1 MNISKSFIFTFFI
14 LFLTCSL
21 KGNDNLKY
29 VNPFIGTA
37 PSINPSNWEG
47 HGRTYPGAV
56 APFGYIQLTPETRL
70 SPSKGYDYR
79 DNDIY
84 FFSCFHHLSG
94 YPNGS
99 SGQCKIMALENSKTF
114 QINSY
119 KRPFSHKNET
129 AEPGYYKVK
138 FDDNG
143 TTVEA
148 SSSIRSGMF
157 RFIFNQNVNPK
168 IFIGDIGDI
177 ELANPTVKGSK
188 RNIWIE
194 FETTWQSVEKSGDG
208 YIFTFSKPDN
218 NSLQIKLSS
227 SSVSFQ
233 NAKQNLDTEIPDWD
247 FNALKSKTQNVWKK
261 ELSVIE
267 VQDSSVQNKTKFY
280 TALYHSLLIP
290 WIISDTDGTFM
301 GRDGKIQK
309 SEGENQYGTFSPWD
323 TFRSLH
329 PLLCIIAPQRQ
340 NDMIISMLGIYR
352 QTGQLPLDPM
362 TGFHSIPI
370 IVDSY
375 LKGITGID
383 KALAYK
389 AMKNFLLPENK
400 SKADMESYI
409 LNGFVSSDYP
419 EAVTRTVEYAY
430 DDWVL
435 SQFAKE
441 IMNQNDDHSHLLKRS
456 LNYRN
461 LFDPSQLFLV
471 PRNENGFV
479 YSVDNFGYK
488 EGDKWNY
495 SLFVPHNIR
504 DIINLKGGNKEFI
517 LQLDSALNSGL
528 ILFDNEPNFHIPY
541 LFSYAKQPFKTQEWV
556 SKIRETQFTATADGL
571 PGNDDLGSMSSWFVF
586 NALGF
591 LPVCPGI
598 PQYNIGTPLF
608 EKVIIHKDN
617 GNNFVING
625 LNSSPENIYIRKATL
640 NNDDFNQSWFNHS
653 EILNGGEITFSLGP
667 NPADSAVNAS
677 SEPFSVTKSETVILV
692 DSIWIPKSNVD
703 PNELFKVNFIL
714 KNTGSSG
721 VKIARLLT
729 DGKEVARRNIYVEE
743 GKTISDSLFCKLYKP
758 GISKLSLEGSNKT
771 VNVKVNKSNVRKFE
785 ISDLTYIPLL
795 KEGETQ
801 QISFL
806 AKNIGGSFDTIQIPV
821 YLNNILL
828 KTATVAADP
837 GETVIQKFNI
847 SDYNSGVNTL
857 QTDSLKGIFKV
868 YTYNKNATLVDLHF
882 QQKNRGIIKDQS
894 GLMNHGI
901 IQTANIGSPD
911 FTGFDESSFIEI
923 KNNPSF
929 SVLNNN
935 ITMMAWVKL
944 SEQEKYPVS
953 IITQG
958 DHNVIQLN
966 KNDIEFF
973 AGGWGRGACTVNI
986 SSNFFEGWHHLAGV
1000 AEGLSLKFYIDG
1012 ELMQTVPL
1020 DNLASLVSRANWNLG
1035 RNEEFPGKRIF
1046 TGKMNGVKIFAAA
1059 LSQEEIIEFINTEK
1073 KQLNHEK

>member
-1 MNISKSFIFTFFI
+1 MFFTFSI
-14 LFLTCSL
+14 
-21 KGNDNLKY
+21 KANDNLNY

-37 PSINPSNWEG
+37 PSNNPSNWEG

-79 DNDIY
+79 DDDIY

-99 SGQCKIMALENSKTF
+99 SGQCKIMPVENWNSF
-114 QINSY
+114 QINNH
-119 KRPFSHKNET
+119 KRPFSHNSET

-138 FDDNG
+138 FNDNG
-143 TTVEA
+143 TTIEA
-148 SSSIRSGMF
+148 TSSIRSGMF
-157 RFIFNQNVNPK
+157 RFDFNKNANLK
-168 IFIGDIGDI
+168 IFIGDIGEI
-177 ELANPTVKGSK
+177 ILENPSVKGSK
-188 RNIWIE
+188 RNTWIE
-194 FETTWQSVEKSGDG
+194 FETPWQSAEKSGDG
-208 YIFTFSKPDN
+208 YIFTFDKPDQN
-218 NSLQIKLSS
+218 TLLLKLSS

-233 NAKQNLDTEIPDWD
+233 NAKKNLDAEIPDWD
-247 FNALKSKTQNVWKK
+247 FDALKNKTQNDWKK

-267 VQDSSVQNKTKFY
+267 IQDSSIQNKTKFY

-290 WIISDTDGTFM
+290 WIISDTDGTYL
-301 GRDGKIQK
+301 GLDGKIQESK
-309 SEGENQYGTFSPWD
+309 GENQYGTFSPWD

-329 PLLCIIAPQRQ
+329 PLLCIIAPKRQ
-340 NDMIISMLGIYR
+340 NDMIISMLDIYE
-352 QTGQLPLDPM
+352 QSGQLPVEPM

-375 LKGITGID
+375 LKGITGFD

-389 AMKNFLLPENK
+389 AMKNLLLSEDIK
-400 SKADMESYI
+400 KADLKSYF
-409 LNGFVSSDYP
+409 LQGFVSSDYP
-419 EAVTRTVEYAY
+419 ESVTRTVEYAY

-441 IMNQNDDHSHLLKRS
+441 VMNQDDDYSHLLKRS

-471 PRNENGFV
+471 PRNEKDFV
-479 YSVDNFGYK
+479 HSIDNFGYK

-495 SLFVPHNIR
+495 SLFVPQNIR
-504 DIINLKGGNKEFI
+504 DIINLKGGNHEFSN
-517 LQLDSALNSGL
+517 QLESTLNNRL

-541 LFSYAKQPFKTQEWV
+541 LFNYAKQPFKTQEWV

-591 LPVCPGI
+591 FPVCPGV

-608 EKVIIHKDN
+608 EKVIIHNQN
-617 GNNFVING
+617 GNDFTITGLDKSPGNNYILSAKLNG
-625 LNSSPENIYIRKATL
+625 E
-640 NNDDFNQSWFNHS
+640 DFNQVWFNHY

-667 NPADSAVNAS
+667 NPADWAVNTS
-677 SEPFSVTKSETVILV
+677 SEPYSVTKKEAVILV
-692 DSIWIPKSNVD
+692 DSIWVPKSGVD

-729 DGKEVARRNIYVEE
+729 DGKEVARKNIYVEE
-743 GKTISDSLFCKLYKP
+743 GKTISDSVFCRLYKP

-785 ISDLTYIPLL
+785 ISHLTYIPLL
-795 KEGETQ
+795 KVGETQ
-801 QISFL
+801 QISFS

-821 YLNNILL
+821 YLNNKLL
-828 KTATVAADP
+828 KTATVEAAP
-837 GETVIQKFNI
+837 GETVIQKFNF

-868 YTYNKNATLVDLHF
+868 YADNKNTTLVDLQF
-882 QQKNRGIIKDQS
+882 QQKNSGVIKDQS

-901 IQTANIGSPD
+901 IQTTNTGNPVFS
-911 FTGFDESSFIEI
+911 GFDENNFVEI

-944 SEQEKYPVS
+944 PEPEKYPVS

-966 KNDIEFF
+966 RNEIEFF
-973 AGGWGRGACTVNI
+973 AGGWGRGACIVNI
-986 SSNFFEGWHHLAGV
+986 SNNLFDGWHHLAGV
-1000 AEGLSLKFYIDG
+1000 AEGLSLKFYVDG
-1012 ELMQTVPL
+1012 ELLQTVPL

-1046 TGKMNGVKIFAAA
+1046 TGEMNGVKIFAAA
-1059 LSQEEIIEFINTEK
+1059 LSVLEIKAIINETK
-1073 KQLNHEK
+1073 K

>member
-1 MNISKSFIFTFFI
+1 MKSFILTLSFLFFTFSI
-14 LFLTCSL
+14 
-21 KGNDNLKY
+21 KANDNLNY

-37 PSINPSNWEG
+37 PSNNPSNWEG

-79 DNDIY
+79 DDDIY

-99 SGQCKIMALENSKTF
+99 SGQCKIMPVENWNSF
-114 QINSY
+114 QINNH
-119 KRPFSHKNET
+119 KRPFSHNSET

-138 FDDNG
+138 FNDNG
-143 TTVEA
+143 TTIEA
-148 SSSIRSGMF
+148 TSSIRSGMF
-157 RFIFNQNVNPK
+157 RFDFNKNANPK
-168 IFIGDIGDI
+168 IFIGDIGEI
-177 ELANPTVKGSK
+177 ILENPSVKGSK
-188 RNIWIE
+188 RNTWIE
-194 FETTWQSVEKSGDG
+194 FETPWQSAEKSGDG
-208 YIFTFSKPDN
+208 YIFTFDKPDQN
-218 NSLQIKLSS
+218 TLLLKLSS

-233 NAKQNLDTEIPDWD
+233 NAKKNLDAEIPDWD
-247 FNALKSKTQNVWKK
+247 FDALKNKTQNDWKK

-267 VQDSSVQNKTKFY
+267 IQDSSIQNKTKFY

-290 WIISDTDGTFM
+290 WIISDTDGTYL
-301 GRDGKIQK
+301 GLDGKIQESK
-309 SEGENQYGTFSPWD
+309 GENQYGTFSPWD

-329 PLLCIIAPQRQ
+329 PLLCIIAPKRQ
-340 NDMIISMLGIYR
+340 NDMIISMLDIYE
-352 QTGQLPLDPM
+352 QSGQLPVEPM

-375 LKGITGID
+375 LKGITGFD

-389 AMKNFLLPENK
+389 AMKNLLLSEDIK
-400 SKADMESYI
+400 KADLKSYF
-409 LNGFVSSDYP
+409 LQGFVSSDYP
-419 EAVTRTVEYAY
+419 ESVTRTVEYAY

-441 IMNQNDDHSHLLKRS
+441 VMNQDDDYSHLLKRS

-471 PRNENGFV
+471 PRNEKDFV
-479 YSVDNFGYK
+479 HSIDNFGYK

-495 SLFVPHNIR
+495 SLFVPQNIR
-504 DIINLKGGNKEFI
+504 DIINLKGGNHEFSN
-517 LQLDSALNSGL
+517 QLESTLNNRL

-541 LFSYAKQPFKTQEWV
+541 LFNYAKQPFKTQEWV

-591 LPVCPGI
+591 FPVCPGV

-608 EKVIIHKDN
+608 EKVIIHNQN
-617 GNNFVING
+617 GNDFTITGLDKSPGNNYILSAKLNG
-625 LNSSPENIYIRKATL
+625 E
-640 NNDDFNQSWFNHS
+640 DFNQVWFNHY

-667 NPADSAVNAS
+667 NPADWAVNTS
-677 SEPFSVTKSETVILV
+677 SEPYSVTKKEAVILV
-692 DSIWIPKSNVD
+692 DSIWVPKSGVD

-729 DGKEVARRNIYVEE
+729 DGKEVARKNIYVEE
-743 GKTISDSLFCKLYKP
+743 GKTISDSVFCRLYKP

-785 ISDLTYIPLL
+785 ISHLTYIPLL
-795 KEGETQ
+795 KVGETQ
-801 QISFL
+801 QISFS

-821 YLNNILL
+821 YLNNKLL
-828 KTATVAADP
+828 KTATVEAAP
-837 GETVIQKFNI
+837 GETVIQKFNF

-868 YTYNKNATLVDLHF
+868 YADNKNTTLVDLQF
-882 QQKNRGIIKDQS
+882 QQKNSGVIKDQS

-901 IQTANIGSPD
+901 IQTTNTGNPVFS
-911 FTGFDESSFIEI
+911 GFDENNFVEI

-944 SEQEKYPVS
+944 PEPEKYPVS

-966 KNDIEFF
+966 RNEIEFF
-973 AGGWGRGACTVNI
+973 AGGWGRGACIVNI
-986 SSNFFEGWHHLAGV
+986 SNNLFDGWHHLAGV
-1000 AEGLSLKFYIDG
+1000 AEGLSLKFYVDG
-1012 ELMQTVPL
+1012 ELLQTVPL

-1046 TGKMNGVKIFAAA
+1046 TGEMNGVKIFAAA
-1059 LSQEEIIEFINTEK
+1059 LSVLEIKAIINETK
-1073 KQLNHEK
+1073 K

>member
-1 MNISKSFIFTFFI
+1 MNILKSFILTLSFLFFTFSI
-14 LFLTCSL
+14 
-21 KGNDNLKY
+21 KANDNLNY

-37 PSINPSNWEG
+37 PSNNPSNWEG

-79 DNDIY
+79 DDDIY

-99 SGQCKIMALENSKTF
+99 SGQCKIMPVENWNSF
-114 QINSY
+114 QINNH
-119 KRPFSHKNET
+119 KRPFSHNSET

-138 FDDNG
+138 FNDNG

-148 SSSIRSGMF
+148 TSSIRSGMF
-157 RFIFNQNVNPK
+157 RFDFNKNANLK
-168 IFIGDIGDI
+168 IFIGDIGEI
-177 ELANPTVKGSK
+177 ILENPSVKGSK
-188 RNIWIE
+188 RNTWIE
-194 FETTWQSVEKSGDG
+194 FETPWQSAEKSGDG
-208 YIFTFSKPDN
+208 YIFTFDKPDQN
-218 NSLQIKLSS
+218 TLLLKLSS
-227 SSVSFQ
+227 SSVSFR
-233 NAKQNLDTEIPDWD
+233 NAKKNLDAEIPDWD
-247 FNALKSKTQNVWKK
+247 FDALKNKTQNDWKK

-267 VQDSSVQNKTKFY
+267 IQDSSIQNKTKFY

-290 WIISDTDGTFM
+290 WIISDTDGTYL
-301 GRDGKIQK
+301 GLDGKIQESK
-309 SEGENQYGTFSPWD
+309 GENQYGTFSPWD

-329 PLLCIIAPQRQ
+329 PLLCIIAPKRQ
-340 NDMIISMLGIYR
+340 NDMIISMLDIYE
-352 QTGQLPLDPM
+352 QSGQLPVEPM

-375 LKGITGID
+375 LKGITGFD

-389 AMKNFLLPENK
+389 AMKNLLLSEDIK
-400 SKADMESYI
+400 KADLKSYF
-409 LNGFVSSDYP
+409 LQGFVSSDYP
-419 EAVTRTVEYAY
+419 ESVTRTVEYAY

-441 IMNQNDDHSHLLKRS
+441 VMNQDDDYSHLLKRS

-471 PRNENGFV
+471 PRNEKDFV
-479 YSVDNFGYK
+479 HSIDNFGYK

-495 SLFVPHNIR
+495 SLFVPQNIR
-504 DIINLKGGNKEFI
+504 DIINLKGGNHEFSN
-517 LQLDSALNSGL
+517 QLESTLNNRL

-541 LFSYAKQPFKTQEWV
+541 LFNYAKQPFKTQEWV

-571 PGNDDLGSMSSWFVF
+571 SGNDDLGSMSSWFVF

-591 LPVCPGI
+591 FPVCPGV

-608 EKVIIHKDN
+608 EKVIIHNQN
-617 GNNFVING
+617 GNDFTITGLDKSPGNNYILSAKLNG
-625 LNSSPENIYIRKATL
+625 E
-640 NNDDFNQSWFNHS
+640 DFNQVWFNHY

-667 NPADSAVNAS
+667 NPADWAVNTS
-677 SEPFSVTKSETVILV
+677 SEPYSVTKKEAVILV
-692 DSIWIPKSNVD
+692 DSIWVPKSGVD

-729 DGKEVARRNIYVEE
+729 DGKEVARKNIYVEE
-743 GKTISDSLFCKLYKP
+743 GKTISDSVFCRLYKP

-785 ISDLTYIPLL
+785 ISHLTYIPLL
-795 KEGETQ
+795 KVGETQ
-801 QISFL
+801 QISFS
-806 AKNIGGSFDTIQIPV
+806 AKNIGGSFDTVQIPV
-821 YLNNILL
+821 YLNNKLL
-828 KTATVAADP
+828 KTATVEAAP
-837 GETVIQKFNI
+837 GETVIQKFKF

-868 YTYNKNATLVDLHF
+868 YADNKNATLVDLQF
-882 QQKNRGIIKDQS
+882 QQKNSGVIKDQS
-894 GLMNHGI
+894 GLINHGI
-901 IQTANIGSPD
+901 IQTTNTGNPVFS
-911 FTGFDESSFIEI
+911 GFDENNFVEI

-944 SEQEKYPVS
+944 PEPEKYPVS

-966 KNDIEFF
+966 RNEIEFF

-986 SSNFFEGWHHLAGV
+986 SNNLFDGWHHLAGV
-1000 AEGLSLKFYIDG
+1000 AEGLSLKFYVDG
-1012 ELMQTVPL
+1012 ELLQTVPL

-1046 TGKMNGVKIFAAA
+1046 TGEMNGVKIFAAA
-1059 LSQEEIIEFINTEK
+1059 LSVLEIKAIINETK
-1073 KQLNHEK
+1073 K